1 MTTLDIAHRRLFSQR
16 LLGAK
21 LETPNDV
28 VSWLALSRLR
38 TTPAPS
44 GRSRCARQAR
54 RTRMLNGLSRQGL
67 SCARTCCDRRGI
79 SSRRPTFAGS

>member
-28 VSWLALSRLR
+28 VSWLGAVQAQDYAGDIRWVLSLTAPRVQAANTYMYR
-38 TTPAPS
+38 TILLTSKRRRAP
-44 GRSRCARQAR
+44 R
-54 RTRMLNGLSRQGL
+54 
-67 SCARTCCDRRGI
+67 
-79 SSRRPTFAGS
+79 F

>member
-28 VSWLALSRLR
+28 VSWLGAVQAQDYAGAKWALAMR
-38 TTPAPS
+38 
-44 GRSRCARQAR
+44 ARH
-54 RTRMLNGLSRQGL
+54 
-67 SCARTCCDRRGI
+67 DRRGC
-79 SSRRPTFAGS
+79 

>member
-28 VSWLALSRLR
+28 VNWLGDVQAQDYAGAKWALAMRAPD
-38 TTPAPS
+38 TTDADV
-44 GRSRCARQAR
+44 GQV
-54 RTRMLNGLSRQGL
+54 
-67 SCARTCCDRRGI
+67 
-79 SSRRPTFAGS
+79 SRRSGSRW

>member
-28 VSWLALSRLR
+28 VSWLGAVQAQDYAGDIRWVLSL
-38 TTPAPS
+38 TAP
-44 GRSRCARQAR
+44 RVQAATRARIA
-54 RTRMLNGLSRQGL
+54 
-67 SCARTCCDRRGI
+67 
-79 SSRRPTFAGS
+79 SSRAAARPPFTISRSGPG